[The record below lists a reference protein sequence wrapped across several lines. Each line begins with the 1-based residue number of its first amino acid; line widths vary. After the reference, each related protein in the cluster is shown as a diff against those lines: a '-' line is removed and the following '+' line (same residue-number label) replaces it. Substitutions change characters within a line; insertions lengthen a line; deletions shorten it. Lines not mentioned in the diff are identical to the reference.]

1 MTSNDKYQD
10 LQIPKEIEHL
20 TRQKVVRQLHDG
32 LTQTVSALA
41 MRINIARRLMA
52 TDLDAASAE
61 LEKVEDLTR
70 AATKEIRHIIFLLR
84 PEEQEPFD
92 LISALEL
99 LAEKMLSLFDL
110 EITMDVSREFEDQLP
125 DDVPRLMYAI
135 IEEGIDSARQR
146 NGTQNLSVIL
156 NQPEKQLAQLRI
168 EDRTEDAGK
177 EQAFQGVELENI
189 QYYASL
195 MNGSVMIENDGML
208 MRILLPLNL
217 SIDTADSHE

>member
-20 TRQKVVRQLHDG
+20 ARQKVVRQLHDG

-168 EDRTEDAGK
+168 EDRAEDAGK

-195 MNGSVMIENDGML
+195 MNGSMMIENDGML

-217 SIDTADSHE
+217 SIATADSHE